1 MEKRDSRNKLKKMVE
16 TLLLELHTDRIQN
29 INEMCRDD
37 VIWKVENC
45 NDGKIKALSYHNLQM
60 KKISEECYL
69 LTCEYMI
76 NAEEDKKQF
85 ELITVI
91 AKERFVYVH
100 TSNLKRSDNYKVV
113 TPDESIY
120 LLKENE
126 ILYIESQHNHIVWH
140 CAGEV
145 IVNKNS
151 LTNVQE
157 FLSEEFVRI
166 HRCYIVNKLHIRVI
180 RRCEVQLSN
189 GDILPIPSKKF
200 AKIKKKLVGENKS

>member
-1 MEKRDSRNKLKKMVE
+1 MDKKDSKNKLKKMIE
-16 TLLLELHTDRIQN
+16 TLLLGLHTDRIQD
-29 INEMCRDD
+29 INAMCRDD
-37 VIWKVENC
+37 VIWRVVNC

-69 LTCEYMI
+69 LTCEYML
-76 NAEEDKKQF
+76 NTEKKQQF
-85 ELITVI
+85 ELVTVI
-91 AKERFVYVH
+91 AKEKFVYVH
-100 TSNLKRSDNYKVV
+100 TDKLKKSENYKVV
-113 TPDESIY
+113 TPNETIY

-145 IVNKNS
+145 IINKNS

-166 HRCYIVNKLHIRVI
+166 HRCYIVNKLHIRII
-180 RRCEVQLSN
+180 RRYEVQLSN

-200 AKIKKKLVGENKS
+200 AEIRKKLMEK